1 MSSKLVKIVA
11 AGKIPIIKRPA
22 KYKTLMSRIKPWL
35 RSRKLS
41 GPYFLAAA
49 SISVIML
56 LGIYDYISKYVYV
69 VHLNDRELGVVEDA
83 KDIVG
88 FVADLTNRC
97 GELYGMRM
105 EPGDKIALTKEYRP
119 DCKPQP
125 DLVRTAIR
133 NQISF
138 RTEAFMLK
146 VDGIPLVPVNSEEDL
161 EIVLDSVKASYS
173 PEGVGVKV
181 VEAFIIEDLE
191 LEACIVE
198 PDKVLSPEV
207 VAALLVEDQSAEPL
221 QAELLPSSVWIRP
234 FDSRQSDSPSALDT
248 FFLAFPD
255 ASTEMDEQS
264 LPKAEVNV
272 QTVEEAIVFEEIPF
286 STEIVYDDE
295 MWIVQSKIETPGQ
308 VGTKELVYHIT
319 RKNGVETGRTKVS
332 ERIIEEPVTRVEA
345 HGTAKVPSVGSGQ
358 FVWPVED
365 GGAVTPG
372 RGFSKYHTGIDIHAP
387 AGTNVLAADS
397 GVVWFS
403 GRGGSQGN
411 YLILYHG
418 SFWTLYLHNSENL
431 VSKGDRVDQG
441 DVIARVGSTG
451 RSSGPHLHFEVRL
464 DDGSGEWHTY
474 YQHKPIDPL
483 RFFNP

>member
-1 MSSKLVKIVA
+1 MRSKSVQIVPAGKSSK
-11 AGKIPIIKRPA
+11 IKRPA
-22 KYKTLMSRIKPWL
+22 NYKTLLFRVKLWF

-41 GPYFLAAA
+41 GPSFLAAA
-49 SISVIML
+49 SISVIMF
-56 LGIYDYISKYVYV
+56 LGIYDYMNHYVYV
-69 VHLNDRELGVVEDA
+69 VFLNDREVGVVEDA
-83 KDIVG
+83 KNIEE
-88 FVADLTNRC
+88 FVLDLTDRC

-105 EPGDKIALTKEYRP
+105 EPGDKIALHKEFRP

-125 DLVRTAIR
+125 DTVRTAIR
-133 NQISF
+133 NHISF

-146 VDGIPLVPVNSEEDL
+146 INGIPLVPVSSEEDL
-161 EIVLDSVKASYS
+161 ELVIDSLKASYS
-173 PEGVGVKV
+173 HDGGGVKV
-181 VEAFIIEDLE
+181 IDAFIIEDLE
-191 LEACIVE
+191 LEACSVD

-207 VAALLVEDQSAEPL
+207 VAALLVEDQPAEPL
-221 QAELLPSSVWIRP
+221 QAELLPSSAWRGS
-234 FDSRQSDSPSALDT
+234 FDSRQSNSLSNLDAFFSAAPDT
-248 FFLAFPD
+248 PP
-255 ASTEMDEQS
+255 EIEVQS
-264 LPKAEVNV
+264 LNKAEVHV
-272 QTVEEAIVFEEIPF
+272 KTLEEVIVFEEIPF
-286 STEIVYDDE
+286 SAEIVYDEE
-295 MWIVQSKIETPGQ
+295 MWIVQSKITTPGQ
-308 VGTKELVYHIT
+308 EGIKEIVYHIT
-319 RKNGVETGRTKVS
+319 RKNGVETERTKVS
-332 ERIIEEPVTRVEA
+332 ERIIEEPVTQVVA

-358 FVWPVED
+358 FVWPVE
-365 GGAVTPG
+365 GGGEVTPG
-372 RGFSKYHTGIDIHAP
+372 RGFSTYHTGIDIHAP
-387 AGTNVLAADS
+387 AGTSVLAADS

-431 VSKGDRVDQG
+431 ASKGDSVNQG